1 MCLIIFAHQVEHRF
15 PLVLA
20 ANRDEFFTR
29 PTQQAEFWE
38 AKNSESTILAGR
50 DLLAGG
56 IWLGLSVSGR
66 FSAVTNIREP
76 SRVEQTPISRGE
88 LPLKFLQSSLSA
100 KEYAQSLTNRF
111 RLYSGFN
118 LLVSDGNDMY
128 YVNNQENLVSKLKP
142 GIYGLSNGLLDS
154 DWPKVNRGKKDLRL
168 IMKDINELNTD
179 DLLEMMSHRE
189 VAVDAK
195 LPKTGIPLYPER
207 ALSPAFITDTDRG
220 YGTLSSTAIIV
231 SQNGE
236 IRFSEKNYDSVG
248 VVTACHYYQF
258 SIPNK

>member
-100 KEYAQSLTNRF
+100 KEYAQ
-111 RLYSGFN
+111 
-118 LLVSDGNDMY
+118 
-128 YVNNQENLVSKLKP
+128 
-142 GIYGLSNGLLDS
+142 
-154 DWPKVNRGKKDLRL
+154 
-168 IMKDINELNTD
+168 
-179 DLLEMMSHRE
+179 
-189 VAVDAK
+189 A
-195 LPKTGIPLYPER
+195 
-207 ALSPAFITDTDRG
+207 
-220 YGTLSSTAIIV
+220 
-231 SQNGE
+231 
-236 IRFSEKNYDSVG
+236 
-248 VVTACHYYQF
+248 
-258 SIPNK
+258 